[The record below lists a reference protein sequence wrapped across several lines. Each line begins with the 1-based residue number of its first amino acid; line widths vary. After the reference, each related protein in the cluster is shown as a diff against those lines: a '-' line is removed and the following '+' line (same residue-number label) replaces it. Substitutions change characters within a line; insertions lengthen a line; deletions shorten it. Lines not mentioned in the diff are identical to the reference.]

1 MSLGIT
7 EESRAAAPGQ
17 TGLQVRTT
25 PLHLALH
32 ALLMIVSVTALIPM
46 LWMLSTS
53 LKTSGT
59 ELEWPIQWIPTPI
72 VWSNYIH
79 AHTMLAFGYYYRNTI
94 TITVLSTLGSVITS
108 SMAGYAFGR
117 LRFIGR
123 TVLFG
128 LVLATM
134 MLPNIVTLIPTYLI
148 WRYLGWL
155 DTLVPLIVP
164 SWLGGSAFY
173 IFLMRQFML
182 GLPRELDEA
191 ARMDGA
197 STYRI
202 FWQVV
207 LPLCGP
213 ALAAIAIFSFVAHW
227 TDFLAPLIYLNSDHN
242 RTVAIGLALGVGA
255 YHTSYNYV
263 MAISFTMTLPI
274 VALFFFAQRY
284 FMRGVVLSGLA
295 GR

>member
-7 EESRAAAPGQ
+7 DEPRAASLDR
-17 TGLQVRTT
+17 TGGQVRAT

-32 ALLMIVSVTALIPM
+32 ALLLLVSVTALIPM
-46 LWMLSTS
+46 IWMLSTS

-59 ELEWPIQWIPTPI
+59 ELEWPIQWIPNPI

-94 TITVLSTLGSVITS
+94 TITLLSTLGSVITS

-117 LRFIGR
+117 LRFVGR
-123 TVLFG
+123 TALFA

-134 MLPNIVTLIPTYLI
+134 MLPSIVTLIPTYLI

-164 SWLGGSAFY
+164 SWLGGGAFY

-284 FMRGVVLSGLA
+284 FMKGVVLSGLA

>member
-1 MSLGIT
+1 
-7 EESRAAAPGQ
+7 
-17 TGLQVRTT
+17 
-25 PLHLALH
+25 
-32 ALLMIVSVTALIPM
+32 
-46 LWMLSTS
+46 
-53 LKTSGT
+53 
-59 ELEWPIQWIPTPI
+59 
-72 VWSNYIH
+72 
-79 AHTMLAFGYYYRNTI
+79 
-94 TITVLSTLGSVITS
+94 VITS

-123 TVLFG
+123 TPLFG

-173 IFLMRQFML
+173 IFLMRQFMM

-284 FMRGVVLSGLA
+284 FMKGVVLSGLA